1 MPNDGRIMVCPYY
14 HYTRK
19 SKIVC
24 EDVPRRF
31 RYRKHMERWLD
42 KHCCD
47 DWQGCMY
54 AKVLNQIYEKGGDM
68 TQHTIDE
75 LKRELHKADTRIGRQ
90 EAQIKSRDE
99 QIKELRKKNR
109 ALEDRA
115 ARLSQSEE
123 NERKLS
129 EFIGKLTEFYE
140 SRFAYLMDQFNAG
153 ELRESDYEKWGE
165 GKQYAI
171 IETRDG
177 EERVWKAIVEE
188 SEDDIADP
196 NDGGAGTEDE
206 EEQPA
211 DHKDEWE
218 NDDRPE
224 QDVPGV

>member
-1 MPNDGRIMVCPYY
+1 MLRG
-14 HYTRK
+14 
-19 SKIVC
+19 
-24 EDVPRRF
+24 
-31 RYRKHMERWLD
+31 L
-42 KHCCD
+42 
-47 DWQGCMY
+47 G
-54 AKVLNQIYEKGGDM
+54 
-68 TQHTIDE
+68 
-75 LKRELHKADTRIGRQ
+75 ELHVCKSTEPYIRGRGRHDTAHYRRAEERAAQSRHQNRTAGSTDQVERRADQRAP
-90 EAQIKSRDE
+90 E
-99 QIKELRKKNR
+99 KNR

-188 SEDDIADP
+188 SEQDD
-196 NDGGAGTEDE
+196 
-206 EEQPA
+206 
-211 DHKDEWE
+211 
-218 NDDRPE
+218 
-224 QDVPGV
+224 